1 MTDRVRST
9 SRGANAKSKPPEEN
23 VVPATT
29 EALTNKFKAM
39 AERVRSTSRGRKDVP
54 TNSEVP
60 YLPVQHPPY
69 ESLPAMWQ
77 REASSAGSI
86 PLF

>member
-1 MTDRVRST
+1 MTDRVRNT
-9 SRGANAKSKPPEEN
+9 SRGANAKSKFFEKN
-23 VVPATT
+23 MIPAIT
-29 EALTNKFKAM
+29 ETLTNKFKAM
-39 AERVRSTSRGRKDVP
+39 AEKVRNTSRGRKDVP
-54 TNSEVP
+54 TNSEMP